1 MSMIK
6 IKFILWFNEIELS
19 WKGVKYW
26 ERIKLSYEINTAL
39 KFLNLFSNLAMLF
52 ETQNNGINYNV
63 IDTVIT
69 FLNLFSN
76 IVLLLILA
84 RYGLFANLRNP
95 IRIRWPVITLVIW
108 IGFWVSLSLL
118 LDSSR
123 SIIDVLL
130 WESPRWIPLVPCW
143 WLSITIILHHD
154 FEQEESGV
162 SRGEKAIASW

>member
-1 MSMIK
+1 
-6 IKFILWFNEIELS
+6 
-19 WKGVKYW
+19 
-26 ERIKLSYEINTAL
+26 
-39 KFLNLFSNLAMLF
+39 MLF

-130 WESPRWIPLVPCW
+130 WESPRWFPLIPLN
-143 WLSITIILHHD
+143 WLAITILLHHD
-154 FEQEESGV
+154 FEQEESDMSEG
-162 SRGEKAIASW
+162 GE